1 MDHVHVCGCF
11 ERWVSI
17 YLQSVRGLN
26 LSWALVESGGV
37 RPGARVAVIGGG
49 FAGLTSAAGLG
60 RKGARVTLFER
71 AGELLQ
77 TQRHNR
83 VRWIHP
89 HIHEW
94 PRPGALQ
101 PRAGLPLLDWS
112 AGLSCDMAAEVVRQF
127 DAEVARS
134 RIEVRTGAQ
143 DLRLEALD
151 FDAVILALGVGI
163 EKSFGKLPLRS
174 YWSDDTIT
182 EARPGPPR
190 HHLVTGI
197 GEGGVIDALYLKL
210 SRFSH
215 ADLAAR
221 LPDLSAPLLDI
232 EASIEGADDA
242 TANRLLW
249 DAYSQLRVPPEVD
262 DLLRARLRPDTRVTL
277 NGPEP
282 RPLAARADILNR
294 FLISRLVGLREIA
307 YLPGKIADIS
317 EDFRVTLEDGTVHAF
332 DDIEIRHGTVPS
344 LKAGF
349 PEIWERYYPAR
360 VKLPH
365 LTPVPSWPDGYFTSS

>member
-1 MDHVHVCGCF
+1 VDHVFVCGCF

-26 LSWALVESGGV
+26 LAWALHESGEVGA
-37 RPGARVAVIGGG
+37 GARVAVIGGG

-60 RKGARVTLFER
+60 RNGARVTLFER
-71 AGELLQ
+71 GSELLQ

-83 VRWIHP
+83 VRSIHP

-94 PRPGALQ
+94 PRPGALE

-112 AGLSCDMAAEVVRQF
+112 AGLSADMAAEVLRQF
-127 DAEVARS
+127 DAEAEHSQITVH
-134 RIEVRTGAQ
+134 TGVHN
-143 DLRLEALD
+143 LRLSDLD

-174 YWSDDTIT
+174 YWSDDTIA
-182 EARPGPPR
+182 EIRPGIR

-197 GEGGVIDALYLKL
+197 GEGGVIDALYLRL
-210 SRFSH
+210 RSFSH
-215 ADLAAR
+215 ADIAAQ

-232 EASIEGADDA
+232 EASIENADDA
-242 TANRLLW
+242 AANRILW
-249 DAYSQLRVPPEVD
+249 DAYSRLQVPAAVD
-262 DLLRARLRPDTRVTL
+262 ELLRSRLRPDTRVTL

-282 RPLAARADILNR
+282 HPLAARADILNR
-294 FLISRLVGLREIA
+294 FLISRLVSMGEID

-317 EDFRVTLEDGTVHAF
+317 EDYRVTLDDGSVHAF

-349 PEIWERYYPAR
+349 PDIWDRYHPAR